1 MLRLSII
8 VYVCSALSHVLSTPA
23 LNHMRLHPPAP
34 NLHMTYA
41 PMADAAQTKLLD
53 FTPEVHPEHVQEFM
67 VMNNGEIR
75 QRRGKLPEEAL
86 PPGVATHAPNRELLE
101 VTTMTV
107 APTSVTMHRD
117 FQTRIA
123 SPEEQAWIDK
133 FVETHNQGR
142 PYRMTGK
149 NQFTEMPKE
158 NCDHDYFCGRMRFF
172 DEDGKMIHETPCCYW
187 NVSCLSV
194 REINSAELGLAIAS
208 IIGCPIATVAAA
220 AAGFGIVLGVAVV
233 GEFFIKNR
241 CLTSYCHCGSL
252 CNHVGDGIT
261 SGLQSTGQWF
271 SASSRAA
278 LDSVG
283 QCVGKLCPSKET
295 KPTTQMA
302 QPEPTNL
309 PAGLSAGQG
318 ASNMPGVPSGH
329 DPEAG
334 FSHFFHPESTFSGHG
349 AEEYWGPDYY
359 VGRPTSQIPSYQR
372 PRK

>member
-1 MLRLSII
+1 
-8 VYVCSALSHVLSTPA
+8 
-23 LNHMRLHPPAP
+23 
-34 NLHMTYA
+34 MTYA

-172 DEDGKMIHETPCCYW
+172 DEDGKMIHETPA
-187 NVSCLSV
+187 V
-194 REINSAELGLAIAS
+194 
-208 IIGCPIATVAAA
+208 IGT
-220 AAGFGIVLGVAVV
+220 
-233 GEFFIKNR
+233 
-241 CLTSYCHCGSL
+241 
-252 CNHVGDGIT
+252 
-261 SGLQSTGQWF
+261 
-271 SASSRAA
+271 
-278 LDSVG
+278 
-283 QCVGKLCPSKET
+283 
-295 KPTTQMA
+295 
-302 QPEPTNL
+302 
-309 PAGLSAGQG
+309 LSAGQG

-349 AEEYWGPDYY
+349 AEEYWGQTIMLEDLLHKYLLTK
-359 VGRPTSQIPSYQR
+359 TSEIIN
-372 PRK
+372 